1 MIALACLLLFAE
13 TPLTLTATD
22 DKPPAVSAELGK
34 SLDAKGLR
42 VSVGDDTSMTF
53 WFRTTLPAT
62 ATAAQVRNGLTYRE
76 LTEGSFVG
84 VVSFAKPFTD
94 YRKQEIAAGDY
105 TLRLGVQPDI
115 GDHAGT
121 APHPDFL
128 ILLPLADDAT
138 LDPLDGKTLR
148 KLSAKAAGG
157 DHPGVML
164 LFPQSAKPADAKL
177 VSKPGGV
184 SVLTFTRNLT
194 TDDGPAT
201 LGFAVT
207 VRGHSASR

>member
-13 TPLTLTATD
+13 TTLTLTATD
-22 DKPPAVSAELGK
+22 DKPPAFAAELAK

-42 VSVGDDTSMTF
+42 VSLGDDAAMTF
-53 WFRTTLPAT
+53 WFRTTLPTT

-76 LTEGSFVG
+76 LPEGTLIG

-128 ILLPLADDAT
+128 MLLPLADDTT
-138 LDPLDGKTLR
+138 LDPLDGKTLL
-148 KLSAKAAGG
+148 KLSAKATGG

-164 LFPQSAKPADAKL
+164 LFPQSAKAAEAKL
-177 VSKPGGV
+177 ATKAGV
-184 SVLTFTRNLT
+184 SVLTLTRKVT

>member
-13 TPLTLTATD
+13 TPLTLAVTD
-22 DKPPAVSAELGK
+22 DTPPALSAELAK

-42 VSVGDDTSMTF
+42 VSVGDDAVMTF

-76 LTEGSFVG
+76 LTEGSFIG
-84 VVSFAKPFTD
+84 VVSFGKPFTD
-94 YRKQEIAAGDY
+94 YRKQEIVAGDY
-105 TLRLGVQPDI
+105 TLRLGVQPEI

-128 ILLPLADDAT
+128 MLLPLADDT
-138 LDPLDGKTLR
+138 SLDPLDGKTLL
-148 KLSAKAAGG
+148 KLSAKATGG

-164 LFPQSAKPADAKL
+164 LYPHPAKVAGPRLAT
-177 VSKPGGV
+177 KPGV
-184 SVLTFTRNLT
+184 SLLTLTRALT

-201 LGFAVT
+201 LGVALV
-207 VRGHSASR
+207 VRGHSATR

>member
-13 TPLTLTATD
+13 TPLTLAATD
-22 DKPPAVSAELGK
+22 DKPPAVSAELAT

-42 VSVGDDTSMTF
+42 VSVGDDAAMTF
-53 WFRTTLPAT
+53 WLRTALSAT

-76 LTEGSFVG
+76 LAEGSFVG

-128 ILLPLADDAT
+128 MLLPLADDTT

-148 KLSAKAAGG
+148 KLSAKATGG

-164 LFPQSAKPADAKL
+164 LYPHPAKPADAKL
-177 VSKPGGV
+177 ATKSGV
-184 SVLTFTRNLT
+184 GVLTFTRT
-194 TDDGPAT
+194 VATDDGATT

>member
-1 MIALACLLLFAE
+1 MIALACLLLLAD

-22 DKPPAVSAELGK
+22 DKPPALSAELAK
-34 SLDAKGLR
+34 SLDANGLR
-42 VSVGDDTSMTF
+42 VSVGDDPAMTF

-76 LTEGSFVG
+76 LAEGSFVG
-84 VVSFAKPFTD
+84 VVSFARPFTD
-94 YRKQEIAAGDY
+94 YRKQEIVAGDY

-128 ILLPLADDAT
+128 MLLPLADDT
-138 LDPLDGKTLR
+138 SLYPLDGKTLL
-148 KLSAKAAGG
+148 KLSAKVTG

-164 LFPQSAKPADAKL
+164 LYPHPAKVAGPRLAT
-177 VSKPGGV
+177 KPGV
-184 SVLTFTRNLT
+184 SLLTLTRALT

-201 LGFAVT
+201 LGVALV
-207 VRGHSASR
+207 VRGHSATR

>member
-13 TPLTLTATD
+13 TPLTLTVTD
-22 DKPPAVSAELGK
+22 DKPPAVSAELAK

-42 VSVGDDTSMTF
+42 VSLGGDAAMTF
-53 WFRTTLPAT
+53 WLRTTLPAT
-62 ATAAQVRNGLTYRE
+62 ATAAQLRNGLTYRE
-76 LTEGSFVG
+76 LPEGSFVG
-84 VVSFAKPFTD
+84 VVTFAKPFTD

-105 TLRLGVQPDI
+105 ALRLGIQPSI

-128 ILLPLADDAT
+128 MLLPLADDTT
-138 LDPLDGKTLR
+138 LDPLDGKTLL
-148 KLSAKAAGG
+148 KLSAKATGG

-164 LFPQSAKPADAKL
+164 LFPHAAKVAEAKL
-177 VSKPGGV
+177 MSKPGV
-184 SVLTFTRNLT
+184 SVLTFTRKVT
-194 TDDGPAT
+194 TDDGATT

>member
-13 TPLTLTATD
+13 TPLTLAVTD
-22 DKPPAVSAELGK
+22 DTPPALSAELAK

-42 VSVGDDTSMTF
+42 VSVGDDAVMTF

-76 LTEGSFVG
+76 LAEGSFVG

-121 APHPDFL
+121 SPHPDFL
-128 ILLPLADDAT
+128 VLLPLADDTT
-138 LDPLDGKTLR
+138 LDSLDGKTLR
-148 KLSAKAAGG
+148 KLSAKVTGG

-164 LFPQSAKPADAKL
+164 LYPHPAKVADAKL
-177 VSKPGGV
+177 ATKPGVGL
-184 SVLTFTRNLT
+184 LTFTRLVT
-194 TDDGPAT
+194 SDDGPAT
-201 LGFAVT
+201 LGFALV
-207 VRGHSASR
+207 VRGHSATR

>member
-22 DKPPAVSAELGK
+22 DKPPALSAEIAK
-34 SLDAKGLR
+34 SLDAKGL
-42 VSVGDDTSMTF
+42 SLADGDNTAMTF

-76 LTEGSFVG
+76 LPEGSFVG

-94 YRKQEIAAGDY
+94 YRKQEIVAGDY

-128 ILLPLADDAT
+128 MLMPLADDTT
-138 LDPLDGKTLR
+138 LDPLDGKTLL
-148 KLSAKAAGG
+148 KLSAKVTG

-164 LFPQSAKPADAKL
+164 LYPHPAKVAGPRLAT
-177 VSKPGGV
+177 KPGV
-184 SVLTFTRNLT
+184 SLLTLTRALT

-201 LGFAVT
+201 LGVALV
-207 VRGHSASR
+207 VRGHSATR

>member
-13 TPLTLTATD
+13 TPLTLAATD
-22 DKPPAVSAELGK
+22 DKPPAVAAEFAK

-42 VSVGDDTSMTF
+42 VSVGDDAAMTF

-62 ATAAQVRNGLTYRE
+62 ATAAQIRNGLTYRE
-76 LTEGSFVG
+76 LPEGSFVG

-105 TLRLGVQPDI
+105 TLRLGLQPSL

-128 ILLPLADDAT
+128 MLLPIADDTT
-138 LDPLDGKTLR
+138 LDPLEGKALL
-148 KLSAKAAGG
+148 KLSAKVTGG

-164 LFPQSAKPADAKL
+164 LFPHPAKTADSKL
-177 VSKPGGV
+177 ATKPGV
-184 SVLTFTRNLT
+184 SVLTLTRPVT
-194 TDDGPAT
+194 SEDGAAT
-201 LGFAVT
+201 LGFALV

>member
-13 TPLTLTATD
+13 MPLTLAVTD
-22 DKPPAVSAELGK
+22 DMPPAVAAELAK

-42 VSVGDDTSMTF
+42 VTVGDDMAMTF
-53 WFRTTLPAT
+53 WFRAELPAK
-62 ATAAQVRNGLTYRE
+62 ATAAQIANGLTYRE
-76 LTEGSFVG
+76 LPEGSFVG

-105 TLRLGVQPDI
+105 TLRLGSQPAI

-128 ILLPLADDAT
+128 MLLPLADDT
-138 LDPLDGKTLR
+138 TFDPLDGKTLL
-148 KLSAKAAGG
+148 KLSAKVTGG

-164 LFPQSAKPADAKL
+164 LFPQSPKPAEAKL
-177 VSKPGGV
+177 VSKAGGV
-184 SVLTFTRNLT
+184 SVLTFTRKLT
-194 TDDGPAT
+194 TDDGPAV
-201 LGFAVT
+201 LGFALV
-207 VRGHSASR
+207 VRGHSATR

>member
-1 MIALACLLLFAE
+1 MIALACLLLLAD

-22 DKPPAVSAELGK
+22 DKPPAVAAELAK

-42 VSVGDDTSMTF
+42 VRVGEDAAMTF

-76 LTEGSFVG
+76 LPEGSFVG

-94 YRKQEIAAGDY
+94 YRKQEIVAGDY

-128 ILLPLADDAT
+128 MLMPLADDTT
-138 LDPLDGKTLR
+138 LDPLDGKTLL
-148 KLSAKAAGG
+148 KLSAKVTG

-164 LFPQSAKPADAKL
+164 LYPHPAKVAGPRLAT
-177 VSKPGGV
+177 KPGV
-184 SVLTFTRNLT
+184 SLLTLTRALT

-201 LGFAVT
+201 LGVALV
-207 VRGHSASR
+207 VRGHSATR